1 MQIGFFSLWVFKCK
15 KSEIS
20 LCTPLQQSA
29 RAKNWTFAFLISMCV
44 ERICWIRSPNE
55 QKVQIFYIKTI
66 LTKQSKKIISH
77 WRKCVLF
84 KTVKHNIKN
93 VLKAILS
100 SKDMNKYLI
109 RPPICKIHTI
119 RCFSYHFFSTKQF
132 WFNLNIFWWQFI
144 SAPLCLLS
152 KVWNG
157 EGVSIE
163 FCSIRGEMRRANDIL
178 ACYSLLI
185 SHFRRLW

>member
-1 MQIGFFSLWVFKCK
+1 MQKRWNFTLHSY
-15 KSEIS
+15 
-20 LCTPLQQSA
+20 A
-29 RAKNWTFAFLISMCV
+29 RAHRT
-44 ERICWIRSPNE
+44 ERSHSSFQCAWKESAELGHQMSKKLRFFVRPSWPRPE
-55 QKVQIFYIKTI
+55 QKNHQSLEKMCFVQNSETY
-66 LTKQSKKIISH
+66 
-77 WRKCVLF
+77 
-84 KTVKHNIKN
+84 IKN

-109 RPPICKIHTI
+109 RPPICKIHKI
-119 RCFSYHFFSTKQF
+119 RCFSYHFFQQNSF
-132 WFNLNIFWWQFI
+132 DSIWIFFWWQFI

>member
-1 MQIGFFSLWVFKCK
+1 
-15 KSEIS
+15 
-20 LCTPLQQSA
+20 
-29 RAKNWTFAFLISMCV
+29 MCV

-55 QKVQIFYIKTI
+55 QKVEIFCTSRPSWPRPEQKNH
-66 LTKQSKKIISH
+66 QSLEKMCFVQNSETH
-77 WRKCVLF
+77 
-84 KTVKHNIKN
+84 IKN

-109 RPPICKIHTI
+109 RPPICKIHNQM
-119 RCFSYHFFSTKQF
+119 FFLSFFFYKTVLIQF
-132 WFNLNIFWWQFI
+132 EYFFFRWQFI

>member
-1 MQIGFFSLWVFKCK
+1 MQKRWNFTLHSYARAHRTERSHSSFQCAWKESAELGHQMSKKLRFFVLQDHLDQAWAK
-15 KSEIS
+15 KSSVIGENVFCSKQWNIHKKCAKS
-20 LCTPLQQSA
+20 NLIIKGYEQIFDKASNLQNPQSDV
-29 RAKNWTFAFLISMCV
+29 FLI
-44 ERICWIRSPNE
+44 
-55 QKVQIFYIKTI
+55 IFFFY
-66 LTKQSKKIISH
+66 
-77 WRKCVLF
+77 
-84 KTVKHNIKN
+84 KTV
-93 VLKAILS
+93 
-100 SKDMNKYLI
+100 LI
-109 RPPICKIHTI
+109 
-119 RCFSYHFFSTKQF
+119 QF
-132 WFNLNIFWWQFI
+132 EYFFWWQFI

>member
-1 MQIGFFSLWVFKCK
+1 MPELRTERSHSSFQCAWKESAELGHQMSKKLRFFTHRPSW
-15 KSEIS
+15 
-20 LCTPLQQSA
+20 P
-29 RAKNWTFAFLISMCV
+29 R
-44 ERICWIRSPNE
+44 PE
-55 QKVQIFYIKTI
+55 QKNHQSLEKMCFVQNSETQYKKCAKSNLIIKGYEQIFD
-66 LTKQSKKIISH
+66 
-77 WRKCVLF
+77 
-84 KTVKHNIKN
+84 
-93 VLKAILS
+93 KAS
-100 SKDMNKYLI
+100 
-109 RPPICKIHTI
+109 PQCKIHNQV
-119 RCFSYHFFSTKQF
+119 FFLSFFSTKQF
-132 WFNLNIFWWQFI
+132 WINLNIFWWQFI